1 MKEYNNRWFLLA
13 LDESYS
19 RITTFALDRIVSV
32 SMLNKQYIDNKEI
45 DFNDYFDEIIGVT
58 LKPENK
64 IRKIKLWVSSEQYP
78 YIKTKPL
85 HGSQKVIKRLSD
97 GSKIVQIE
105 VRENYE
111 LIQTILSF
119 GEKVIVI
126 EPNDIRERVRKRISL
141 AQKNYG
147 KIKDDIDI

>member
-1 MKEYNNRWFLLA
+1 MR
-13 LDESYS
+13 
-19 RITTFALDRIVSV
+19 
-32 SMLNKQYIDNKEI
+32 
-45 DFNDYFDEIIGVT
+45 FDCIHC
-58 LKPENK
+58 
-64 IRKIKLWVSSEQYP
+64 RKAT
-78 YIKTKPL
+78 TKPQSVKGAFL
-85 HGSQKVIKRLSD
+85 RMLT
-97 GSKIVQIE
+97 IVQIE

>member
-1 MKEYNNRWFLLA
+1 M
-13 LDESYS
+13 
-19 RITTFALDRIVSV
+19 
-32 SMLNKQYIDNKEI
+32 
-45 DFNDYFDEIIGVT
+45 
-58 LKPENK
+58 
-64 IRKIKLWVSSEQYP
+64 
-78 YIKTKPL
+78 

-147 KIKDDIDI
+147 KIKDDIDIAT